1 MMSEPEPMAEPVVIS
16 STAWPA
22 VEISPRAAKK
32 IAAGVLW
39 VYSNEVERRDE
50 PPTAAY
56 LCRFMR
62 NGRAVAAGYFNTHS
76 LIAGRVLTVGDAPDL
91 EGLLTRRLREAFA
104 RRAPGDGGAVRL
116 VFSEADLLPGLVLDF
131 YPPDAVLQ
139 SGTAGMDL
147 LLPII
152 EGCVPPLI
160 EETFG
165 HKLQGLVLRC
175 DAGVRRR
182 EAVDMFSRVSFGNR
196 ERLTQATVTEHGV
209 RVIADLL
216 GGQKTGFFLDQR
228 DNRLFLGNRV
238 RQMPGAR
245 VLDLFCYSGGWGLR
259 ALREGA
265 GHVTFVDQSREAMHL
280 LEKGLT
286 ANAFPPE
293 AAESV
298 RADVFEFLARDQT
311 LYDVV
316 VADPPAFVKS
326 RKNLAQAIKAYQK
339 LNRLAWRRVR
349 PGGLLITCS
358 CSHHLAE
365 GEFLHLLAAAL
376 AREPGLAQIVHRS
389 GQAEDHPALLSM
401 PETAY
406 LKCVGLLKM
415 KPE

>member
-1 MMSEPEPMAEPVVIS
+1 MAEPVATS

-39 VYSNEVERRDE
+39 VYSNEVERREE
-50 PPTAAY
+50 PPAAAF

-62 NGRAVAAGYFNTHS
+62 NGRAVAAGYFNKHS
-76 LIAGRVLTVGDAPDL
+76 LIAGRVLAVGEAPDL

-104 RRAPGDGGAVRL
+104 RRAPGGGGAARL

-139 SGTAGMDL
+139 SSTAGMDL
-147 LLPII
+147 LLPIL
-152 EGCVPPLI
+152 EGCVPQLI

-165 HKLQGLVLRC
+165 SKLQGLVLRC
-175 DAGVRRR
+175 DAGVRRL
-182 EAVDMFSRVSFGNR
+182 EAVDMFSRVCFGDR
-196 ERLTQATVTEHGV
+196 ERLTQATVTEAGV
-209 RVIADLL
+209 RVVADLL

-265 GHVTFVDQSREAMHL
+265 RHVTFVDQSREAMHL
-280 LEKGLT
+280 LEKGLA

-298 RADVFEFLARDQT
+298 RADVFEFLARDLA

-365 GEFLHLLAAAL
+365 GEFLNLLAAVV
-376 AREPGLAQIVHRS
+376 AREQGLAQIVHRG
-389 GQAEDHPALLSM
+389 GQAADHPALLSM

-406 LKCVGLLKM
+406 LKCVGLRKM